1 MDDIYREEL
10 MEIYKN
16 PIHKGVMDDP
26 SAQIIKENPLCGDV
40 VSLQLKVSDGV
51 IKDAKFD
58 GPACAV
64 SVISSEIL
72 VEELI
77 GKSVEEARKFNKE
90 DLLKLINL
98 DLTTSRVKC
107 AILVLD
113 ALKGALE
120 IYERK

>member
-90 DLLKLINL
+90 DLLKLINFPASSFKKASL
-98 DLTTSRVKC
+98 DIRNGCKKIGKSYR
-107 AILVLD
+107 
-113 ALKGALE
+113 
-120 IYERK
+120 